1 MRKSSF
7 FTLFLCLVVFS
18 ACKSSYEKVRTSG
31 DPQLLLTTADRYFEQ
46 KEYFRAQGLYELILT
61 AFRGQKEAEEIY
73 FKFAQTHYYLKEYE
87 LASYLFKNFSSTFI
101 NSPKKEEADYLSVY
115 SLYKTSPGYRLDQ
128 SSTIKAIEGFQLFVN
143 TYPYSDRVEECNK
156 LIDECRHKL
165 EEKAFESG
173 KLYYDMENYQACVK
187 SMQNLLIDFPE
198 TPNAKEVRLIICQA
212 SYELAVN
219 SIYEKQKERLTESQA
234 YCDQFIKLYPS
245 GKQTNEVKSIL
256 KKINQ
261 KLKTTP
267 YDRYQNTSARN

>member
-101 NSPKKEEADYLSVY
+101 NSPKKR
-115 SLYKTSPGYRLDQ
+115 K
-128 SSTIKAIEGFQLFVN
+128 
-143 TYPYSDRVEECNK
+143 
-156 LIDECRHKL
+156 
-165 EEKAFESG
+165 
-173 KLYYDMENYQACVK
+173 
-187 SMQNLLIDFPE
+187 
-198 TPNAKEVRLIICQA
+198 LIIC
-212 SYELAVN
+212 LC
-219 SIYEKQKERLTESQA
+219 ILFIRLLRDTGW
-234 YCDQFIKLYPS
+234 IKV
-245 GKQTNEVKSIL
+245 Q
-256 KKINQ
+256 
-261 KLKTTP
+261 
-267 YDRYQNTSARN
+267 R